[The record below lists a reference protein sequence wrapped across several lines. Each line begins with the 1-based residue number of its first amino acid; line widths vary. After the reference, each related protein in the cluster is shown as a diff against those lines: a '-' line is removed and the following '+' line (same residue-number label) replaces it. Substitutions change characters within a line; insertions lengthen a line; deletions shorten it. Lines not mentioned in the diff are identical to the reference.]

1 VWTSKICLWVRAQR
15 LQTPWPHGLH
25 GARLAG
31 QELEQA
37 KCVPRLLHE
46 VKEDLEQKGRRL
58 VLRWIYYLEVDD
70 FRHDLIQ
77 LSEPRGLWLR
87 ANSKVIAIAI
97 AKLMVIA
104 K

>member
-1 VWTSKICLWVRAQR
+1 MACMERAWQDR
-15 LQTPWPHGLH
+15 NWSRQS
-25 GARLAG
+25 
-31 QELEQA
+31 
-37 KCVPRLLHE
+37 LLHE